1 MTYGRDQACHLRS
14 LSAASLKI
22 QDDKHLHARQQHEQ
36 QQYADARDAQV
47 APSPVLARL
56 RRDTDPHDLG
66 KLVVRLATLAAQAH
80 TMMMANEEQP
90 QFDATRIAP
99 LPFSGPADTTD
110 QDDPGGGHAA

>member
-1 MTYGRDQACHLRS
+1 MRANNTSSSSMPMLGTHRS
-14 LSAASLKI
+14 P
-22 QDDKHLHARQQHEQ
+22 
-36 QQYADARDAQV
+36 
-47 APSPVLARL
+47 PSPVLARL